1 MHSSLSKT
9 GKKTNSQGTFRG
21 KLQFIRTITPQFA
34 TRFIHPGT
42 SAQKGVPSRKSFC
55 SKTTF
60 PGNKTYSTFSLA
72 SSRGIELLSFAARFA
87 DAVALKLI
95 PPESQRAEQAKAG
108 NSRRDRS
115 PRRALFRDTSKRP
128 KSRREVGRLPGAKFG
143 RRIPCRCTTSGI
155 RCTLRARLIVYRPQS
170 HVYRY

>member
-108 NSRRDRS
+108 NSRRDPLAVLSFETRRS
-115 PRRALFRDTSKRP
+115 GQSLEGKSDVCRGQSLDDEYRAGALPRGYGVLS
-128 KSRREVGRLPGAKFG
+128 ELG
-143 RRIPCRCTTSGI
+143 
-155 RCTLRARLIVYRPQS
+155 
-170 HVYRY
+170 